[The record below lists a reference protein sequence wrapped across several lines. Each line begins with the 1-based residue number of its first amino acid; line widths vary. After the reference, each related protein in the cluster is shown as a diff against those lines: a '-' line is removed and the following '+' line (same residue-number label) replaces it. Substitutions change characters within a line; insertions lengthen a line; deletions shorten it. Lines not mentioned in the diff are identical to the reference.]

1 VPVLEIDELVGGYG
15 GTMILDRAS
24 LNVEDGEIVAIVGPN
39 GSGKSTL
46 LKAIIGLVKPE
57 AGRVVLDGTD
67 VTGHSPE
74 MMVRL
79 GVGYLPQEANV
90 FPALSVRENL
100 ELMLPRRTKRAV
112 TLERLAETIDL
123 FPSLKPRLGMRA
135 RLLSGGERQMLALAR
150 VLVIHP
156 KLLMLDEP
164 TAALAPIAIDAI
176 LAKISAINSVSG
188 VPMLL
193 VEQRA
198 RKALECAHR
207 AYILE
212 GGRVVVSGSASDL
225 AAHPEI
231 GRLYLGAS
239 LRSSPADPQ
248 RHEATPTPPRPRTR
262 S

>member
-1 VPVLEIDELVGGYG
+1 MAVLEIDELVGGYG
-15 GTMILDRAS
+15 ENSILDRAS
-24 LNVEDGEIVAIVGPN
+24 LKVEAREIVAIVGPN

-46 LKAIIGLVKPE
+46 LKAVIGLVKPE
-57 AGRVVLDGTD
+57 SGRVLIDGRD

-100 ELMLPRRTKRAV
+100 ELMLPRRTRRRVA
-112 TLERLAETIDL
+112 LERLAETIDL
-123 FPSLKPRLGMRA
+123 FPNLKARLGMRA

-150 VLVIHP
+150 VLIIHP

-164 TAALAPIAIDAI
+164 TAALAPIAVDAI
-176 LAKISAINSVSG
+176 LAKISDINSASG
-188 VPMLL
+188 VPVLL

-198 RKALECAHR
+198 RKALACAHR

-212 GGRVVVSGSASDL
+212 TGRMLVSGSASDL

-239 LRSSPADPQ
+239 LRSSAADPQ
-248 RHEATPTPPRPRTR
+248 PDEATPKRPRPRTR